1 MKNIKVGLD
10 AYTELGESHDAHV
23 KEVERLQKEL
33 DELNKLK
40 LVDQNGE
47 LLLECR
53 VGDKYHQLLLE
64 VGLNTI
70 LEKFIKIKE
79 GNLGSLKELD
89 CEGIDI
95 SAEKGKV
102 NIVDIP
108 GFEGTMDEL
117 DNLVNIGAK

>member
-1 MKNIKVGLD
+1 MDEPLD
-10 AYTELGESHDAHV
+10 LSKKRPGPW
-23 KEVERLQKEL
+23 
-33 DELNKLK
+33 DEQLK

-70 LEKFIKIKE
+70 LEKFLKE

-95 SAEKGKV
+95 SAEKGKL
-102 NIVDIP
+102 I
-108 GFEGTMDEL
+108 L
-117 DNLVNIGAK
+117 

>member
-1 MKNIKVGLD
+1 MDEPLD
-10 AYTELGESHDAHV
+10 M
-23 KEVERLQKEL
+23 
-33 DELNKLK
+33 NKLGK
-40 LVDQNGE
+40 G
-47 LLLECR
+47 R
-53 VGDKYHQLLLE
+53 KGPWDKQ
-64 VGLNTI
+64 
-70 LEKFIKIKE
+70 
-79 GNLGSLKELD
+79 LD